1 MSYGNKM
8 EVCQGVLAKDYS
20 TQFSFS
26 SYNNLEVSAWS
37 HLCKHSLRT
46 SFNEPYQ
53 LIILPTNQI
62 GWVSFRPTRKQSCD
76 PNHTPTEHASVHK
89 CTRTHARMH
98 AHAHTHTHA
107 DRQTDRQERE
117 WWLYWVTPVLTWHPI
132 SSRLTSCASQ
142 LSTVS
147 GGAFIASTVFSAKSG
162 MLRRSP

>member
-107 DRQTDRQERE
+107 DRQTDRQTDRRE
-117 WWLYWVTPVLTWHPI
+117 NDDYTE
-132 SSRLTSCASQ
+132 
-142 LSTVS
+142 
-147 GGAFIASTVFSAKSG
+147 
-162 MLRRSP
+162 LRQY